1 LKNKS
6 KKLIPKLKNL
16 DLKNKKLDL
25 KNKQKKNLYILGGG
39 RFPQPGVAHK
49 KSLYGGAITWA

>member
-25 KNKQKKNLYILGGG
+25 KNKTKKNYLLGGG

-49 KSLYGGAITWA
+49 KSMYGSAITWA